1 MKKLFTFLTALFGV
15 VFMPLSI
22 SACGGQQEPP
32 QEEEEQP
39 TNSKIQF
46 SSNVDQVAVGDSITL
61 RVLVTGTPKRDVS
74 WTSSDPSIATVGND
88 GTVTGVKKGEVD
100 ITAALK
106 AEPKVTATKR
116 ITVFEAVVPTSVT
129 INGEEEQIGWVD
141 EDIELDLSF
150 EPSQADKRCNYVSS
164 DTTVATVSNEGIV
177 SFLKIGTVEI
187 TASAIGNS
195 EVKDSVS
202 YTVKDGPFW
211 TNRKGYSAELD
222 YSHQADEDNP
232 YVQTTYEVK
241 EGTDAMVPAIA
252 WFKTQP
258 ATRFYAEAEVGFI
271 KSTSD
276 PWTRIGIGTAT
287 NDMNT
292 RVFYYCDKEG
302 RKTTVLDFPV
312 GFGGNQNQ
320 STVWQVNGLGS
331 INKRAFTLGVLR
343 DGNTYYYTINGKLYW
358 VEINRRFNDLPAY
371 PIIMGVTCTFTIKNA
386 FVTLDND
393 YINSKLQTETYSDK
407 FYSGS
412 TVENVVYDKTTD
424 SWTFKNLYRDGGDT
438 VYISQQCAKPY
449 GDAALAENNFEIEYD
464 ISGLKVFAD
473 NEFSYAGVIL
483 RRYDTWTD
491 NFGSDMETL
500 VFNDQHAFYRVW
512 GSDKRFHYSTKQDY
526 LANSF
531 ATPIDTSTHHVKLV
545 RTVGE
550 AASSFKMLID
560 DVPVVWQQN
569 DQEVTDLEI
578 AFVGKYLVHFGTNDA
593 EAVISNF
600 KITNK

>member
-1 MKKLFTFLTALFGV
+1 MKKFLTFLMALFGV
-15 VFMPLSI
+15 VFMPLTI
-22 SACGGQQEPP
+22 SACGGQQDSQQ
-32 QEEEEQP
+32 QEEP

-46 SSNVDQVAVGDSITL
+46 SSTVDQVAVGDTITL
-61 RVLVTGTPKRDVS
+61 RVLVTGTAKRDVS
-74 WTSSDPSIATVGND
+74 WSSGDSSIATVSSN
-88 GTVTGVKKGEVD
+88 GTVTGIKKGKVG

-106 AEPKVTATKR
+106 SEPNVKATLDV
-116 ITVFEAVVPTSVT
+116 TVFEAVVPTSIA

-141 EDIELDLSF
+141 EDIELELSF
-150 EPSQADKRCNYVSS
+150 EPSQSDKRCNFISNNP
-164 DTTVATVSNEGIV
+164 TVATVSNEGVI

-195 EVKDSVS
+195 EIKDTVS
-202 YTVKDGPFW
+202 FTVKNGPFW
-211 TNRKGYSAELD
+211 TNRKGYSTELD
-222 YSHQADEDNP
+222 YSHQADEINP

-241 EGTDAMVPAIA
+241 DGADAMVPAIA

-271 KSTSD
+271 QSTSD

-287 NDMNT
+287 NDMNS

-331 INKRAFTLGVLR
+331 INKRAFVLGVLR
-343 DGNTYYYTINGKLYW
+343 DGNNYYYTINGKLYW
-358 VEINRRFNDLPAY
+358 VEINKRFNELPAY
-371 PIIMGVTCTFTIKNA
+371 PIIMGVTCSFTIKNA

-393 YINSKLQTETYSDK
+393 YINAKLQLETYHDK

-412 TVENVVYDKTTD
+412 TVENVTYDKTTD
-424 SWTFKNLYRDGGDT
+424 SWTFKNMYRDGGDT

-449 GDAALAENNFEIEYD
+449 GDAGLAENDFEIEYD
-464 ISGLKVFAD
+464 ISNLNIMAD
-473 NEFSYAGVIL
+473 DEYSYAGLVL

-491 NFGSDMETL
+491 NFGSDMETF
-500 VFNDQHAFYRVW
+500 VFNQQHAFYRVW
-512 GSDKRFHYSTKQDY
+512 GSDKRFHFSTKQDY
-526 LANSF
+526 LSNNF
-531 ATPIDTSTHHVKLV
+531 ETPIDNASHHVKLS
-545 RTVGE
+545 RKVGE
-550 AASSFKMLID
+550 ALSTFKMTID

-569 DQEVTDLEI
+569 DKEVTELEVS
-578 AFVGKYLVHFGTNDA
+578 FVGKYLVHFGTNDA